1 MKQMI
6 LVYVVYSTQDEY
18 ILMLYVVPV
27 YRTVPID
34 SNLVIHQVA
43 QFYSSG
49 VFSDVCSEC

>member
-1 MKQMI
+1 MI

-43 QFYSSG
+43 QFCSSG
-49 VFSDVCSEC
+49 VFSDVCSES